1 MGGMKLY
8 IARKFGIRMEHSNTI
23 HYRATLIFGAV
34 SGMIAVMLGAFG
46 AHALKEQLVSTGRL
60 DTYHLAVTYQ
70 FYHSL
75 ALLACGVIAQYGK
88 TKQLSIAAASF
99 KAGILIF
106 SGSLYVLAIFDIPK
120 AGAVTP
126 FGGVGLIAGWLF
138 LALHLYKNKRPS

>member
-1 MGGMKLY
+1 
-8 IARKFGIRMEHSNTI
+8 MEHNNTI
-23 HYRATLIFGAV
+23 QYRATLIFAAV

-60 DTYHLAVTYQ
+60 DTYNLAVTYQ

-75 ALLACGVIAQYGK
+75 ALLLAGVIAQYGR
-88 TKQLSIAAASF
+88 TKQLSIAVVSF

-106 SGSLYVLAIFDIPK
+106 SGSLYVLAFFDLPT
-120 AGAVTP
+120 AGAITP